1 MYGPLKKMLHEEVY
15 IYIYIYLLY
24 MALLSKFWYFFI
36 YQEIL
41 IGKQNILL
49 GQIFIFILYIISK
62 DDHKLCIRILG
73 IVQSVH

>member
-1 MYGPLKKMLHEEVY
+1 
-15 IYIYIYLLY
+15 

-36 YQEIL
+36 YKEIL